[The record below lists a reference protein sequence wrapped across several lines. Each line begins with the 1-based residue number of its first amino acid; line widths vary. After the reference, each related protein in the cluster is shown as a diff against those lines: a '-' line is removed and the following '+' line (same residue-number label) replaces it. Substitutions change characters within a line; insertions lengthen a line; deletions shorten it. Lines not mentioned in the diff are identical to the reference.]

1 MSNVS
6 FEISKGECVGIIGTT
21 GSGKSTL
28 LDILMGLI
36 EPSSGK
42 ILVDNS
48 PLLSQDLNA
57 WQRIIAHVPQNIYFA
72 DASIK
77 ENIAFGFDDSQ
88 IYFRGIKEASQLAQI
103 NIDIEQLDDQYD
115 ARMGENG
122 VMLSGGQRQRLSIAR
137 ALYRNSD
144 IIIFDEATSALD
156 VQTERNLMK
165 AIKEL
170 QDKKT
175 LIMVAH
181 REETLKNCDKIIH
194 IENGKIQSIKI
205 IQQKLEK

>member
-1 MSNVS
+1 
-6 FEISKGECVGIIGTT
+6 
-21 GSGKSTL
+21 
-28 LDILMGLI
+28 
-36 EPSSGK
+36 
-42 ILVDNS
+42 
-48 PLLSQDLNA
+48 
-57 WQRIIAHVPQNIYFA
+57 
-72 DASIK
+72 
-77 ENIAFGFDDSQ
+77 
-88 IYFRGIKEASQLAQI
+88 
-103 NIDIEQLDDQYD
+103 
-115 ARMGENG
+115 MGENG